1 MYVHINCNLPSLLF
15 NPRNNLY
22 WSHGLMLP
30 VLWYGDASKLP
41 EDAVEV
47 QPIFCP
53 IDLKNHDEEEH
64 GDGANNGDGSGDGDG
79 DGDGEAMVDIG
90 GGEEVVN
97 ATVMSDPV
105 QLDSTCTASAEV
117 EVKSEGCA
125 VTEICPPASHTE
137 LFSSSAPSSSSSS
150 HSSYSSSSAPS
161 SSSSSSS
168 SATTLPSS
176 EKRSVRRGSLTPLD
190 DDLLQLYCPHKL
202 TSHLTGA
209 FLDFSEWDDHLRDSY
224 TWSDHVTTLLR
235 CVCYRLNVEFRAM
248 ICCMMYDV

>member
-1 MYVHINCNLPSLLF
+1 
-15 NPRNNLY
+15 
-22 WSHGLMLP
+22 MLP

-41 EDAVEV
+41 EDIVEV
-47 QPIFCP
+47 QPIFCA
-53 IDLKNHDEEEH
+53 IDLKNNEEEH
-64 GDGANNGDGSGDGDG
+64 GDGGR
-79 DGDGEAMVDIG
+79 DGDGEAMVDIR

-105 QLDSTCTASAEV
+105 RLDSTCTATAVEV
-117 EVKSEGCA
+117 EVKAEGRA
-125 VTEICPPASHTE
+125 VAEICPPAPHTE
-137 LFSSSAPSSSSSS
+137 LSSSSVPVPSTTAPSSSS
-150 HSSYSSSSAPS
+150 AS
-161 SSSSSSS
+161 SSSSSQSSS

-224 TWSDHVTTLLR
+224 TWSDHVTALLR
-235 CVCYRLNVEFRAM
+235 YVCHRLNTKLGV
-248 ICCMMYDV
+248 IVCCMM